1 MLIFVKFFAKMFAE
15 KEKVVIFAA
24 RFDGSGS
31 SLTIRPEVAEMN

>member
-24 RFDGSGS
+24 RFDGSGK
-31 SLTIRPEVAEMN
+31 LFDNIER